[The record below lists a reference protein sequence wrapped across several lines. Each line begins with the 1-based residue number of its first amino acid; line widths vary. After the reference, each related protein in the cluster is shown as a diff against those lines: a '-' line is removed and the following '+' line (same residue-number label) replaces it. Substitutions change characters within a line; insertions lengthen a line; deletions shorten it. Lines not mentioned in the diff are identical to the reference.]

1 MLDLPPELLL
11 LSGQNKTKIDM
22 KQRVVI
28 TGLGVVSPVGNNIA
42 DFWQNLTNG
51 KCGID
56 FIKGFDEF
64 DLPIKVAGQVKD
76 FNGEEQGLER
86 NDIRRN
92 DPYCQFA
99 LAAANQAMKDSGLKS
114 GENIAPERLGTYIGS
129 GIGGMQTFVA
139 ETEKLMNEGVGRISP
154 LFVPMM
160 IGNIASGNV
169 AIKYK
174 AQGVCLPVVTACA
187 TGTHAAGE
195 AYRAIKHGY
204 ADAIIAGGAEAS
216 VHPLAIGG
224 FANSKA
230 LSRSEDP
237 LKASIPFNA
246 NRNGFVI
253 AEGAGVVVME
263 SLENALKRGAHIYA
277 EVVGYGNSC
286 DAHHVTAPSP
296 DGLPAS
302 RAIRQSLDEAGF
314 DAEKDTIYIN
324 AHGTS
329 TPLND
334 KSETAAIKLAL
345 GEEAAR
351 KAMISSTKS
360 MTGHMLGA
368 AGAVELI
375 AATLALKEGVVPPTI
390 GLDTPDPE
398 CDLDYVP
405 NVARKADVTVAISN
419 SLGFGGH
426 NACVALRKWNG

>member
-1 MLDLPPELLL
+1 M
-11 LSGQNKTKIDM
+11 G
-22 KQRVVI
+22 VI
-28 TGLGVVSPVGNNIA
+28 SPVGNNLS
-42 DFWQNLTNG
+42 DFWQNLVAG
-51 KCGID
+51 HCGIEH
-56 FIKGFDEF
+56 IKGFDEY
-64 DLPIKVAGQVKD
+64 DLPISVAGQGKD
-76 FNGEEQGLER
+76 FDPEANGLNR
-86 NDIRRN
+86 NDVRRS
-92 DPYCQFA
+92 DMYCQFA
-99 LAAANQAMKDSGLKS
+99 LAAAYQAMQDSGLVS

-129 GIGGMQTFVA
+129 GIGGMQTFVS
-139 ETEKLMNEGVGRISP
+139 ETEKLLNEGVGRVSP

-169 AIKYK
+169 AIKYN

-204 ADAIIAGGAEAS
+204 ADAIITGGAEAS
-216 VHPLAIGG
+216 IHPLAIGG

-230 LSRSEDP
+230 LTRSTDP
-237 LKASIPFNA
+237 KNASIPFNV
-246 NRNGFVI
+246 NRNGFVMG
-253 AEGAGVVVME
+253 EGAGVLIFE
-263 SLENALKRGAHIYA
+263 SLDSALKRGAHIYA

-296 DGLPAS
+296 DGVPAS

-314 DAEKDTIYIN
+314 DAEKDLLYIN

-334 KSETAAIKLAL
+334 KSETVAIKLAL
-345 GEEAAR
+345 GEDAAH
-351 KAMISSTKS
+351 KAMISSSKS

-368 AGAVELI
+368 TGAVELI
-375 AATLALKEGVVPPTI
+375 VAALTLKNGVVTPTI
-390 GLDTPDPE
+390 GLNDPDPD

-405 NVARKADVTVAISN
+405 NVARKADVTIAISN

-426 NACVALRKWNG
+426 NGCVALRKWSE

>member
-1 MLDLPPELLL
+1 M
-11 LSGQNKTKIDM
+11 G
-22 KQRVVI
+22 VI
-28 TGLGVVSPVGNNIA
+28 SPVGNNLS
-42 DFWQNLTNG
+42 DFWQNLVSG
-51 KCGID
+51 HCGIEQ
-56 FIKGFDEF
+56 IKGFDEY
-64 DLPIKVAGQVKD
+64 DLPISVAGQVKD
-76 FNGEEQGLER
+76 FDPEANGLTR
-86 NDIRRN
+86 NDVRRS
-92 DPYCQFA
+92 DIYCQFA
-99 LAAANQAMKDSGLKS
+99 LAAAHQAMQDSGLKS

-129 GIGGMQTFVA
+129 GIGGMHTFVT
-139 ETEKLMNEGVGRISP
+139 ETEKLLNEGVNRISP

-169 AIKYK
+169 AIKYN

-216 VHPLAIGG
+216 IHPLSIGG

-230 LSRSEDP
+230 LTRSTDP
-237 LKASIPFNA
+237 KNASIPFNI
-246 NRNGFVI
+246 NRNGFVMG
-253 AEGAGVVVME
+253 EGAGVLIFE

-296 DGLPAS
+296 DGVPAS

-314 DAEKDTIYIN
+314 DAAKDLLYIN

-334 KSETAAIKLAL
+334 KSETVAIKLAL

-351 KAMISSTKS
+351 KAMISSSKS

-368 AGAVELI
+368 TGAVELI
-375 AATLALKEGVVPPTI
+375 VSALTLKNGVVTPTI
-390 GLDTPDPE
+390 GLNDPDPD

-405 NVARKADVTVAISN
+405 NVARKADVTIAISN

-426 NACVALRKWNG
+426 NGCVALRKWSE

>member
-1 MLDLPPELLL
+1 ME
-11 LSGQNKTKIDM
+11 
-22 KQRVVI
+22 QRVVI
-28 TGLGVVSPVGNNIA
+28 TGLGVISPVGNNIN
-42 DFWQNLTNG
+42 DFWQSLSQG

-56 FIKGFDEF
+56 LIKGFEDYE
-64 DLPIKVAGQVKD
+64 LPISVAGQVKN
-76 FNGEEQGLER
+76 FAPEEHGLER
-86 NDIRRN
+86 NDVRRN
-92 DPYCQFA
+92 DLYCQFA
-99 LAAANQAMKDSGLKS
+99 LAAAFQAMQDSGLKS
-114 GENIAPERLGTYIGS
+114 GENIDPERLGTYIGS
-129 GIGGMQTFVA
+129 GIGGMNTFVT
-139 ETEKLMNEGVGRISP
+139 ETEKLLHEGVHRISP

-160 IGNIASGNV
+160 IGNIAAGNV
-169 AIKYK
+169 AIKYN

-195 AYRAIKHGY
+195 AFRAIKHGY

-216 VHPLAIGG
+216 IHPLSIGG

-230 LSRSEDP
+230 LSRSTDP
-237 LKASIPFNA
+237 NNASIPFSA
-246 NRNGFVI
+246 NRNGFVMG
-253 AEGAGVVVME
+253 EGAGILVFE
-263 SLENALKRGAHIYA
+263 SLEHAQKRGAKIYA

-296 DGLPAS
+296 DGIPAS
-302 RAIRQSLDEAGF
+302 RAIKQSLDEAQF
-314 DAEKDTIYIN
+314 DAEKDLLYIN

-334 KSETAAIKLAL
+334 KSETAAIKLAM

-368 AGAVELI
+368 TGAVELI
-375 AATLALKEGVVPPTI
+375 AATLTLKNGVVPPTI
-390 GLDTPDPE
+390 GLNDPDPE

-426 NACVALRKWNG
+426 NSCVALRKWNG